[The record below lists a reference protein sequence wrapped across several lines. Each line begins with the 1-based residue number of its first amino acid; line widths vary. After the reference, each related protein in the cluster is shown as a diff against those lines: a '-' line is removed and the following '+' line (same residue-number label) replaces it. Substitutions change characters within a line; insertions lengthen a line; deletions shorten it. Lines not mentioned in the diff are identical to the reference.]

1 MWTDPEIAARTKAL
15 KEALNALL
23 LKVATRFEGSIEVS
37 RGGSTTS
44 YPCARGAQSKLIWAM
59 R

>member
-23 LKVATRFEGSIEVS
+23 LKVATRFEGCDQI
-37 RGGSTTS
+37 
-44 YPCARGAQSKLIWAM
+44 
-59 R
+59 

>member
-44 YPCARGAQSKLIWAM
+44 YPCAREAQSKLIWAM